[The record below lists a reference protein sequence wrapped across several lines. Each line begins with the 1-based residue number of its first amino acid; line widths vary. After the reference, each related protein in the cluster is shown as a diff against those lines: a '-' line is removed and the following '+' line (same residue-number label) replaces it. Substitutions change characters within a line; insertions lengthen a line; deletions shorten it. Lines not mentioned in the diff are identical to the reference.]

1 MKQAIE
7 EGFILD
13 VLKYYRTY
21 KSHFEL
27 IRKIPVNINVNELQA
42 SRQIH
47 SFIYDNPQ
55 MIEQKS
61 PIILSIFME
70 QTRKGIVNIE
80 TGESKGKMMVVS
92 PSRLAAVRYY
102 LELKR
107 LVETKEEYKGIK
119 ILVAFSGE
127 VTDPATNNK
136 YTESGL
142 NVKIDEKGNETHIPE
157 SNTAQEFHNNYDIL
171 VVADKYQTGF
181 SESYLHTMIVDKKLR
196 KIKAVQTLSRLNRI
210 CKNKNST
217 FILDFANT
225 TEEIQ
230 NAFQPFYKETQ
241 LEDKLSVEKLIE
253 KQKILHGYGMYTD
266 DEVKEVASIYFKHVE
281 NKEDLLAYVSSN
293 LKPAYDRFEILL
305 AEDENRALSF
315 RTDLRRFINYY
326 EKVAQVLRLWDT
338 DLYKEYLYAVAL
350 LKILVAGS
358 FPKTDITKF
367 MDFKYFFI
375 GTTGEDV
382 FDGAI
387 KLGEEKRELTG
398 GDVASGAVEPVP
410 SITNR

>member
-55 MIEQKS
+55 TIEQKS

-217 FILDFANT
+217 FILILLILQKKF
-225 TEEIQ
+225 
-230 NAFQPFYKETQ
+230 
-241 LEDKLSVEKLIE
+241 KLL
-253 KQKILHGYGMYTD
+253 
-266 DEVKEVASIYFKHVE
+266 
-281 NKEDLLAYVSSN
+281 SN
-293 LKPAYDRFEILL
+293 LSIKKP
-305 AEDENRALSF
+305 S
-315 RTDLRRFINYY
+315 
-326 EKVAQVLRLWDT
+326 
-338 DLYKEYLYAVAL
+338 
-350 LKILVAGS
+350 LKIS
-358 FPKTDITKF
+358 
-367 MDFKYFFI
+367 
-375 GTTGEDV
+375 
-382 FDGAI
+382 
-387 KLGEEKRELTG
+387 
-398 GDVASGAVEPVP
+398 
-410 SITNR
+410 